1 MLQTHRAPF
10 HRDFRPLPSLTS
22 INHFSN
28 SSQFLL
34 SYDDLLYQL
43 TFNLALL
50 IKYRV
55 LLFI

>member
-10 HRDFRPLPSLTS
+10 HRDFTPLPSSTS
-22 INHFSN
+22 INHFSI

-55 LLFI
+55 FLFI